1 MLLRASK
8 RRGDRTTGDIDGSPQ
23 TRKNPRLPAHNQLFW
38 AYSFAVSSIGFASS
52 TKTLL
57 KGAKTIAVV
66 APASVFKKRRFPKLL
81 GKKLDALAVE
91 LAKTVDAGDMGCS
104 ATTLTGSDPASL
116 AVGVLPDHVSRYN
129 AASRAE
135 GVRRVVNGLKAGKG
149 KLAIVLV
156 VEDPAHIMPQA
167 LAVGRCFPQY
177 SAKSRGKTRRVQ
189 LLAVSTKGEHI
200 KPEAGLVG
208 MIGIVR
214 DSAELV
220 DTPPSELNPEAFAA
234 RARAQLEDTGVEI
247 EEIIGD
253 ELAERG
259 LGGIHAV
266 GRAAV
271 AAPRMFVASYVPDEE
286 SEGQRHVA
294 LVGKGVTYDTGGLHL
309 KPRGAMEGMKCDM
322 GGAAAML
329 GAFRGLVSARC
340 RHRVSLILCLAENA
354 IGPACY
360 KPDDILTLHSG
371 KTVEINNTDA
381 EGRLL
386 LADGVSWAARELEA
400 DTIFDAATLTG
411 AQMISTGVVHAAIV
425 SNDADLEQSMVAAGH
440 QSGDLVH
447 PLPFAPELFRC
458 EFSSQVADM
467 CNSVRNRMNAQSAC
481 AAQFVY
487 NHLAGTQVRWAHV
500 DLAGPA
506 FRKDRAT
513 GFGVA
518 LLATTILEMA

>member
-1 MLLRASK
+1 M
-8 RRGDRTTGDIDGSPQ
+8 
-23 TRKNPRLPAHNQLFW
+23 
-38 AYSFAVSSIGFASS
+38 SSIGFASS

-66 APASVFKKRRFPKLL
+66 GAAAVFNKRRFPKLL
-81 GKKLDALAVE
+81 GKKLDALTVE
-91 LAKTVDAGDMGCS
+91 LAKTVEAGDLGAS
-104 ATTLTGSDPASL
+104 ATTLTGGEPAKL
-116 AVGVLPDHVSRYN
+116 GVGVLPDSVSRYN

-135 GVRRVVNGLKAGKG
+135 CVRRAMGGLAAGKG
-149 KLAIVLV
+149 KLAIILV
-156 VEDPAHIMPQA
+156 VDDPSHILAQA
-167 LAVGRCFPQY
+167 IAIGRCFPQF
-177 SAKSRGKTRRVQ
+177 SGKSKAKSRRVQ
-189 LLAVSTKGEHI
+189 LLAVDRKGAVI
-200 KPEAGLVG
+200 KPESGVTGTVAA
-208 MIGIVR
+208 VR

-220 DTPPSELNPEAFAA
+220 DTPPSELHPEAFAN
-234 RARAQLEDTGVEI
+234 RARELLEGTDVEI
-247 EEIIGD
+247 EEIVGD

-266 GRAAV
+266 GRAALS
-271 AAPRMFVASYVPDEE
+271 APRLFVASYTPAGS
-286 SEGQRHVA
+286 SEDAEDQRHVA

-309 KPRGAMEGMKCDM
+309 KPRGGMEGMKCDM
-322 GGAAAML
+322 GGAAATL
-329 GAFRGLVSARC
+329 GAFRVLVAARC
-340 RHRVSLILCLAENA
+340 RHRVSLVLCMAENA
-354 IGPACY
+354 IGPASY
-360 KPDDILTLHSG
+360 KPDDILTMHSG

-386 LADGVSWAARELEA
+386 LADGVSFAARELEA

-411 AQMISTGVVHAAIV
+411 AQMISTGVVHGAV
-425 SNDADLEQSMVAAGH
+425 VTNDAELEQTMIAAGH
-440 QSGDLVH
+440 HSGDLLH
-447 PLPFAPELFRC
+447 PLPFAPELYKQ

-487 NHLAGTQVRWAHV
+487 NHLDGADVRWGHV

-518 LLATTILEMA
+518 VLAATVLNLS